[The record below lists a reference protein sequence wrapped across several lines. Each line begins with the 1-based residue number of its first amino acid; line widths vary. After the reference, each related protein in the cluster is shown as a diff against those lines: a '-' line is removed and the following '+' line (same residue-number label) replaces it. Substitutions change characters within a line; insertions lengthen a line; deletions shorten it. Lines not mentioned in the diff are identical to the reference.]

1 MKSKPLLV
9 IFLVCFGLFLFLGIK
24 ASQAV
29 FDEDPRAGLDLQ
41 TTKPPILVS
50 QETRTPQPLDPFTL
64 IILVDDLESINPRLE
79 GVWLQRFAD
88 GGLGSMFFPLL
99 PSQAEDGVQR
109 DMNLRGAFW
118 LEGPGEPSQ
127 QFQTILHDRNLFWN
141 WIIILDYHALREL
154 GQIMTELDP
163 TYLPLNQVGLAG
175 LSYSVENRAHVQSN
189 QVIFIDDLCSRL
201 PYPAQNELLQRFL
214 EGFGG
219 HLQVTGST
227 PLDISLSWKDAT
239 YCLFPTL
246 NLTPR

>member
-9 IFLVCFGLFLFLGIK
+9 IFLICFGLFLFLGIK

-29 FDEDPRAGLDLQ
+29 FDESPRVGQDIQ
-41 TTKPPILVS
+41 TTKPPVFFS
-50 QETRTPQPLDPFTL
+50 EETATAQPLDPFTL
-64 IILVDDLESINPRLE
+64 IILVDDLESINPLLE

-118 LEGPGEPSQ
+118 LESLGEPSL

-141 WIIILDYHALREL
+141 RIIILDYHALKEL
-154 GQIMTELDP
+154 GQIMAEIDP
-163 TYLPLNQVGLAG
+163 TYQPLNQVGLAG
-175 LSYSVENRAHVQSN
+175 LSYSVENRGLVQSN
-189 QVIFIDDLCSRL
+189 QVIFIDELCSRL
-201 PYPAQNELLQRFL
+201 PFPAQNELLQRFL

-219 HLQVTGST
+219 HLQVSGST
-227 PLDISLSWKDAT
+227 PLDITLSWKDAT
-239 YCLFPTL
+239 YCLFPTISL
-246 NLTPR
+246 SSR